1 VTKFIVGFVL
11 GVVVSTIGF
20 TGLARVADRGVEQLK
35 ETSQEVA
42 K

>member
-1 VTKFIVGFVL
+1 MTKFIVGFVL

-35 ETSQEVA
+35 ESSQEVA

>member
-1 VTKFIVGFVL
+1 MTKLIVGFVI

-20 TGLARVADRGVEQLK
+20 TGLPRVADRGVEHLK

>member
-1 VTKFIVGFVL
+1 MTKFVIGFVL

-35 ETSQEVA
+35 ESSQEVA

>member
-1 VTKFIVGFVL
+1 VTELIVGFVL

-20 TGLARVADRGVEQLK
+20 TGLARVADRGVEHLK

>member
-1 VTKFIVGFVL
+1 MTKLIVGFVI

-20 TGLARVADRGVEQLK
+20 TGLARVADRGVEHLK

>member
-1 VTKFIVGFVL
+1 MTKFIIGFVL
-11 GVVVSTIGF
+11 GVVVSSIGF
-20 TGLARVADRGVEQLK
+20 TGLARVADRGVEHLK

>member
-1 VTKFIVGFVL
+1 MTKLIVGFVL

-20 TGLARVADRGVEQLK
+20 TGLARVADRGVEHLK
-35 ETSQEVA
+35 ETSQEVV

>member
-1 VTKFIVGFVL
+1 MTKLIVGFVL

-35 ETSQEVA
+35 ETSQEIA

>member
-1 VTKFIVGFVL
+1 MTKFVIGFVL

-20 TGLARVADRGVEQLK
+20 TGLACVADRGVEHLK

>member
-1 VTKFIVGFVL
+1 MTKFMFGFVL

-20 TGLARVADRGVEQLK
+20 TGLARVADRGVEHLK
-35 ETSQEVA
+35 ESSKEVA

>member
-1 VTKFIVGFVL
+1 MTKLIIGFVL
-11 GVVVSTIGF
+11 GVIVSTIGF

>member
-1 VTKFIVGFVL
+1 MTKFVIGFVL

-20 TGLARVADRGVEQLK
+20 TGLARVADRGVEHLK
-35 ETSQEVA
+35 ETSQKVS

>member
-1 VTKFIVGFVL
+1 MTRFIVGFVL

-20 TGLARVADRGVEQLK
+20 TGLARVADRGVEHLK

>member
-1 VTKFIVGFVL
+1 MTKLIVGFVI
-11 GVVVSTIGF
+11 GIVVSTIGF
-20 TGLARVADRGVEQLK
+20 TGLARVADRGVEHLK

>member
-1 VTKFIVGFVL
+1 MTKFIVGFVL
-11 GVVVSTIGF
+11 GIVVSTIGF
-20 TGLARVADRGVEQLK
+20 TGLARVADRGVEHLK

>member
-20 TGLARVADRGVEQLK
+20 TGLARVADRGVEHLK

>member
-1 VTKFIVGFVL
+1 MIKLIIGFVL

-20 TGLARVADRGVEQLK
+20 TGLARVADRGVESIKQ
-35 ETSQEVA
+35 TSQEVS

>member
-1 VTKFIVGFVL
+1 MTKFVIGFVL

-20 TGLARVADRGVEQLK
+20 TGLARVADLGVEHLK
-35 ETSQEVA
+35 ETSQKVS

>member
-1 VTKFIVGFVL
+1 MTKFVVGFVL

-35 ETSQEVA
+35 ESSQEVV

>member
-1 VTKFIVGFVL
+1 MTNLIIGFVL

-20 TGLARVADRGVEQLK
+20 TGLARVADRGVEHLK

>member
-1 VTKFIVGFVL
+1 VTKLIIGFVL

-20 TGLARVADRGVEQLK
+20 TGLARVADRGVESIKQ
-35 ETSQEVA
+35 TSQEVS